1 MTWRGGGAE
10 TLCPL
15 SFCESPAIKRGLME
29 ERHRDMLI
37 CFDDMLPDSSDILD
51 EVRDIAD
58 ANARAEAE

>member
-1 MTWRGGGAE
+1 
-10 TLCPL
+10 
-15 SFCESPAIKRGLME
+15 ME